1 MRGPATHKGDT
12 VDTLV
17 RSVLA
22 SEAALLRSP
31 KMGAEVATLLC
42 DLIFSGRLRAGERLR
57 LQDLAEA
64 LGVSTTPIREAFLM
78 LEKEG
83 LIESER
89 HRGFRVKRLTERDV
103 ADVYELHAF
112 LAGLLIER
120 ATDCLTDGDLE
131 SLAQLDEQIGRAV
144 AAREPDEVEQHN
156 FDFHRL
162 INRRAPESDLLR
174 GKLRET
180 TRYVPRHF
188 YKEIPGWLD
197 KTAQDHRSILD
208 ALRRRD
214 SQAAAGAMVTHI
226 RAAGE
231 LLVRHLR
238 ESGFW

>member
-1 MRGPATHKGDT
+1 
-12 VDTLV
+12 
-17 RSVLA
+17 
-22 SEAALLRSP
+22 
-31 KMGAEVATLLC
+31 MGAEVATLLC

-89 HRGFRVKRLTERDV
+89 HRGFRVKRLTERDI
-103 ADVYELHAF
+103 ADIYELHAF
-112 LAGLLIER
+112 VAGLLIER
-120 ATDCLTDGDLE
+120 ATDCLTDSDLD
-131 SLAQLDEQIGRAV
+131 SLAELDRKIRKAV
-144 AAREPDEVEQHN
+144 VDGEPDDVEQRN
-156 FDFHRL
+156 FEFHRL
-162 INRRAPESDLLR
+162 INQRAPESELLR

-197 KTAQDHRSILD
+197 QSAQDHRGILH
-208 ALRRRD
+208 ALRQRD
-214 SQAAAGAMVTHI
+214 SRAAANATVAHI

-231 LLVRHLR
+231 LLVGHLR
-238 ESGFW
+238 TSGFWDSTIRPEGPIYQHGRSSS